1 MALKLAQRKVEAR
14 GGKKVFCDVRTI
26 GTSMLVAFGIV
37 VFFYCFVYGDYT
49 KPVATKTELGENVI
63 VRHEPELEVTMASGR
78 INVEQLSDEDAPLT
92 TTYNR
97 ASSEVKGAA
106 DSDTMQELETSEKT
120 SDLTI
125 ISEKSSDEGT
135 VAVTTSTENNEDSI
149 STSGDENS
157 ESESNG
163 DISSEL
169 NSEDDGITSNSDVN
183 IVQPGETNHQM
194 SGVSAKCDLSQGR
207 WIYDNVSYPLY
218 RTKNCPFADPGF
230 RCQEN
235 GRPDTDFMN
244 YRWQPHGCN
253 LPR

>member
-37 VFFYCFVYGDYT
+37 VFFYCFVYGDFT

-63 VRHEPELEVTMASGR
+63 VRHEPELEVTSSSER
-78 INVEQLSDEDAPLT
+78 IDVEQLSDEDAPP

-97 ASSEVKGAA
+97 ASSEVKEAA
-106 DSDTMQELETSEKT
+106 DSETMQELETSEKT

-125 ISEKSSDEGT
+125 ISEKSSDKET
-135 VAVTTSTENNEDSI
+135 VAVTTTSTENNEDSI
-149 STSGDENS
+149 STAGDENI
-157 ESESNG
+157 ENKSNG
-163 DISSEL
+163 DTTSEM

-183 IVQPGETNHQM
+183 VVQPGETNHPLP
-194 SGVSAKCDLSQGR
+194 GVSAKCDLSQGR
-207 WIYDNVSYPLY
+207 WVYDNVSYPLY